1 MVASLLLMFAVAA
14 NGPVESWTGFLGG
27 EGVQLDASTLP
38 LKWSPTENQPW
49 VAAIP
54 GFGQSSP
61 AIWQGRAFVTSVEGP
76 KKDELI
82 VSAYALA
89 DGKQLWSK
97 RFPTS
102 DPVTNGTFVS
112 RAAPTPVVDKDGIY
126 SFFESGDVVAL
137 SHAGEELWKFSLA
150 NAYGKFTNEYGL
162 AASPVQTA
170 DSVIILIDHP
180 QGDSYLISMAKK
192 DGSVLWKTD
201 RTRRGSWTS
210 PRMLTL
216 GGKATV
222 VCSSAGTV
230 DGYDPATGT
239 RLWSHEGIGGN
250 RICTPSLT
258 SNGLLLIGSQTSREF
273 PDADSV
279 KKSNIALQVGRD
291 NSQWSTKVAWRT
303 EDFSPGM
310 ASPMAHQ
317 GFAYWIN
324 RQGAVGCF
332 RESTGEQVYSGRV
345 AESPWATPLGVGD
358 RIYVFGKDG
367 LTTVLAAGER
377 FEILAENRLWDP
389 MSVKPDQSIIDRE
402 TDPRRK
408 AGAAM
413 HALPEV
419 MGVAAVNGSF
429 LVRTGSQLHCL
440 RYQSPTLPSR

>member
-1 MVASLLLMFAVAA
+1 MVASLLLMFAVAG

-61 AIWQGRAFVTSVEGP
+61 VIWQGKAFVTSVDGP

-137 SHAGEELWKFSLA
+137 SHAGEELWKFSLS

-180 QGDSYLISMAKK
+180 QGDSYLISMAK
-192 DGSVLWKTD
+192 
-201 RTRRGSWTS
+201 
-210 PRMLTL
+210 
-216 GGKATV
+216 
-222 VCSSAGTV
+222 
-230 DGYDPATGT
+230 
-239 RLWSHEGIGGN
+239 
-250 RICTPSLT
+250 
-258 SNGLLLIGSQTSREF
+258 
-273 PDADSV
+273 
-279 KKSNIALQVGRD
+279 
-291 NSQWSTKVAWRT
+291 
-303 EDFSPGM
+303 
-310 ASPMAHQ
+310 
-317 GFAYWIN
+317 
-324 RQGAVGCF
+324 
-332 RESTGEQVYSGRV
+332 
-345 AESPWATPLGVGD
+345 
-358 RIYVFGKDG
+358 
-367 LTTVLAAGER
+367 
-377 FEILAENRLWDP
+377 
-389 MSVKPDQSIIDRE
+389 KPDQSIIDRE